1 MQNKPLSTTRLE
13 AELRKEKASHERTKR
28 AFDGIV
34 GERNEFERL
43 YINLK
48 NDYAELA
55 QLKVRTI
62 VDAMSAKH
70 RSESYTQAPRK
81 KR

>member
-13 AELRKEKASHERTKR
+13 AELRKEKEAHERTKR

-34 GERNEFERL
+34 RERNEIERV

-55 QLKVRTI
+55 QLKIRTI
-62 VDAMSAKH
+62 VDAMSARH
-70 RSESYTQAPRK
+70 QSQSYPHVPRMSK
-81 KR
+81 